1 MTLLA
6 RLVIGIVLLF
16 GIGVGVTVMLNERA
30 ISASYAEL
38 EQEAA
43 HKELA
48 RLVKTLDNEVQSL
61 AQLLLGWAHWTALYD
76 HAQRPDATFR
86 AENLSPAVLG
96 PSDLSWVMIIDD
108 QGQLLDAIGATP
120 AISQALASSELTKA
134 DSAIYR
140 ALIAPMG
147 ANDARCAVVVLAG
160 QPHVSCRMPIRD
172 TAVTLPP
179 RGVAVLARP
188 LDERLLA
195 RVEDESQ
202 LLFQLNLQ
210 PRSANP
216 DALASATLSSPVFG
230 SATTTIDRS
239 PELLQLHFPLR
250 DILGQPFAELALSLE
265 RTISARGNLII
276 HQAQSRTL
284 LASLLLIGALL
295 FVIDRLLVLRLRRL
309 VEELNTLRRERN
321 WSLRLNA
328 SHQDEIGRV
337 AAHANALLEVIEAQM
352 RELEQ
357 LSLTDP
363 LTGMA
368 NRRAFDQRLDLALRQ
383 HRRHQTA
390 LSLIILD
397 IDRFKTFNDHYGHS
411 LGDAA
416 LKQVARVLCRSAARA
431 SDLPARIGGEEFAV
445 LLENC
450 TLDAARQL
458 AEQLR
463 QAVAELQMPHSD
475 NPSGVLT
482 ISVGVAAALAD
493 EGQHSFF
500 TRADLALYRAKDL
513 GRNRVEIAPTPGQ

>member
-6 RLVIGIVLLF
+6 RLVIGIVLLI
-16 GIGVGVTVMLNERA
+16 GISVGITVMLNERS

-48 RLVKTLDNEVQSL
+48 RLVKTLDNEVHSL
-61 AQLLLGWAHWTALYD
+61 AQLLLGWAHWTALYEY
-76 HAQRPDATFR
+76 AQQPDPAFR
-86 AENLSPAVLG
+86 AENLSPEVLG
-96 PSDLSWVMIIDD
+96 PSDLSWVMIINGD
-108 QGQLLDAIGATP
+108 GQLLDAIGADQATN
-120 AISQALASSELTKA
+120 QALAASDLVKP
-134 DSAIYR
+134 DSALYQ
-140 ALIAPMG
+140 ALTAPIG
-147 ANDARCAVVVLAG
+147 DNEASCTVVVLAA
-160 QPHVSCRMPIRD
+160 QPHVTCRMPLRD
-172 TAVTLPP
+172 TAVALPP
-179 RGVAVLARP
+179 RGLAVLARP
-188 LDERLLA
+188 LDGRLLA

-210 PRSANP
+210 PRASSAE
-216 DALASATLSSPVFG
+216 ATHSELLSSPVFG
-230 SATTTIDRS
+230 RSVPTIDS
-239 PELLQLHFPLR
+239 NPDLLQLHFPLR
-250 DILGQPFAELALSLE
+250 DILGQPFAELALSIE
-265 RTISARGNLII
+265 RTISARGALII
-276 HQAQSRTL
+276 HQSQSRTL

-309 VEELNTLRRERN
+309 VDELNTLRREHN
-321 WSLRLNA
+321 WSLRLDT

-337 AAHANALLEVIEAQM
+337 SAHANALLEVIEAQM

-383 HRRHQTA
+383 RHRNHA
-390 LSLIILD
+390 PLSLIILD

-416 LKQVARVLCRSAARA
+416 LKQVARVLCKSAARA

-450 TLDAARQL
+450 TLEAARQM

-463 QAVAELQMPHSD
+463 SAVADLQMPHSD
-475 NPSGVLT
+475 NPAGILT
-482 ISVGVAAALAD
+482 ISLGVASATTD
-493 EGQHSFF
+493 ESQHSFF
-500 TRADLALYRAKDL
+500 TRAELALYRAKDL
-513 GRNRVEIAPTPGQ
+513 GRNRVESAPALSQ